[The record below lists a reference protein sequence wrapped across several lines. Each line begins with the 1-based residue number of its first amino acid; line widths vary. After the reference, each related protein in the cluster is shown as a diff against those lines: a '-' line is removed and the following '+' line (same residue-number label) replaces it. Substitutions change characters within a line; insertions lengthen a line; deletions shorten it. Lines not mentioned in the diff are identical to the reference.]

1 MYKRQI
7 EDTISILRGLKEKYE
22 VHHGIRISDSAI
34 VSAAQLSNRYIT
46 DRFLPDKAIDL
57 MDEAASRLR
66 MQVDSKPEALDEI
79 DRRLVQLRIE
89 VEALK
94 KEKDEASKTRL
105 SKRQSEIDALQ
116 AQSDE
121 MTSIWQSEKAKL
133 ASATDVKENLDRA
146 RLSSK
151 TPCGAAIMRRRAVSS
166 TKIFQRLKRK
176 WPSWKIRAM
185 TKPTMRL

>member
-1 MYKRQI
+1 
-7 EDTISILRGLKEKYE
+7 
-22 VHHGIRISDSAI
+22 
-34 VSAAQLSNRYIT
+34 
-46 DRFLPDKAIDL
+46 
-57 MDEAASRLR
+57 

-146 RLSSK
+146 RFELQDAVRRGDYEAAGRLQHEDIPALEAQMDELENKSDDQADHETVTSEAIATIVSRWTGTVSYTHLTLPT
-151 TPCGAAIMRRRAVSS
+151 TPYV
-166 TKIFQRLKRK
+166 
-176 WPSWKIRAM
+176 
-185 TKPTMRL
+185 

>member
-1 MYKRQI
+1 
-7 EDTISILRGLKEKYE
+7 
-22 VHHGIRISDSAI
+22 
-34 VSAAQLSNRYIT
+34 
-46 DRFLPDKAIDL
+46 
-57 MDEAASRLR
+57 
-66 MQVDSKPEALDEI
+66 MQVDSKPEALDEV

-121 MTSIWQSEKAKL
+121 MSAIWQSEKAKL

-146 RLSSK
+146 RFELQDAVRRGDYEAAGRLQHEDIPALEAQMAELENKSDDQADHETCLLYTSPSPRDRTRSRMPSS
-151 TPCGAAIMRRRAVSS
+151 A
-166 TKIFQRLKRK
+166 
-176 WPSWKIRAM
+176 
-185 TKPTMRL
+185 